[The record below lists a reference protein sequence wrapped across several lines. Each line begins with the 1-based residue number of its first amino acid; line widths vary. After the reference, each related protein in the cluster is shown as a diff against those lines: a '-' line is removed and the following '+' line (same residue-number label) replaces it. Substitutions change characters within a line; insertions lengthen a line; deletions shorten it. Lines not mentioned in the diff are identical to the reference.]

1 MKISII
7 GRGDFMF
14 PVASAIC
21 QPSLVAEVMLVDNNR
36 RGTGETLQ
44 DLQEAI
50 ASVGSDTR
58 LLSSSDLAAVSESE
72 IVVLLPPSPIRLRLT
87 QAQRRSNASLV
98 RHSAR
103 VIKQH
108 APRARVLVA
117 IPPAAALAYLV
128 YRELEADSRQVIG
141 LSGGIASAYLK
152 RHIAS
157 KLCISVRDVTT
168 LVIGN
173 DEIIYPLPQYCRVN
187 GIPIDQLLS
196 AGQIRELTA
205 AANDQHKRAYVD
217 GPYSLSVWISQ
228 IVVAIALDKKRIMT
242 VSALIKAG
250 ASEVYLSIPTKI
262 GKDGAEEIIQIDLT
276 DSQREQFTKLVASSM
291 GEQHIF

>member
-1 MKISII
+1 
-7 GRGDFMF
+7 MF

-72 IVVLLPPSPIRLRLT
+72 IVVLLPPSPIRLRST

-108 APRARVLVA
+108 APRGQ
-117 IPPAAALAYLV
+117 
-128 YRELEADSRQVIG
+128 S
-141 LSGGIASAYLK
+141 SGGN
-152 RHIAS
+152 
-157 KLCISVRDVTT
+157 TT
-168 LVIGN
+168 RSG
-173 DEIIYPLPQYCRVN
+173 PGLPC
-187 GIPIDQLLS
+187 LS
-196 AGQIRELTA
+196 
-205 AANDQHKRAYVD
+205 
-217 GPYSLSVWISQ
+217 
-228 IVVAIALDKKRIMT
+228 
-242 VSALIKAG
+242 
-250 ASEVYLSIPTKI
+250 
-262 GKDGAEEIIQIDLT
+262 
-276 DSQREQFTKLVASSM
+276 
-291 GEQHIF
+291 